1 MRNKTLANELITRCA
16 GIPSPF
22 RGLII
27 EAAHRLLQMVPED
40 ETKVREIAEANSL
53 RWLANMWPLVEN
65 PKDEADKMSTTIH
78 LYCTAA
84 ADRIEQMAETIDY
97 ARTINAENV
106 RLKAELEKIR
116 RDSMVDIREV
126 VKLQEGYTKLV
137 KTQQLSKKNICE
149 LVIPFRDRY
158 GLTDLQ
164 ALRIAR
170 KEMDLAEIIKTLEGE
185 EYPTCLKHLDPIEF
199 ERRLMGRWNLPKE
212 GENHET

>member
-1 MRNKTLANELITRCA
+1 MCPDDKTQIGEIH
-16 GIPSPF
+16 
-22 RGLII
+22 
-27 EAAHRLLQMVPED
+27 EA
-40 ETKVREIAEANSL
+40 KSL
-53 RWLANMWPLVEN
+53 RWLANMWPLVED
-65 PKDEADKMSTTIH
+65 PKDEADKMSTCIH

-84 ADRIEQMAETIDY
+84 ADRMDQMAETIDY

-170 KEMDLAEIIKTLEGE
+170 KEMDLAEIIKVLEGE
-185 EYPTCLKHLDPIEF
+185 GYPSCLRTLSSVEC
-199 ERRLMGRWNLPKE
+199 ERYMLGRWDLPKE
-212 GENHET
+212 GENHG